1 MCLGAILCLL
11 LGAMLC
17 FETRLRVEKCFF
29 FFFQFICCACERA
42 RICLGGDD

>member
-17 FETRLRVEKCFF
+17 FETRLRGEKCFF
-29 FFFQFICCACERA
+29 FSIHMLCLRA
-42 RICLGGDD
+42 SEDLFGRR